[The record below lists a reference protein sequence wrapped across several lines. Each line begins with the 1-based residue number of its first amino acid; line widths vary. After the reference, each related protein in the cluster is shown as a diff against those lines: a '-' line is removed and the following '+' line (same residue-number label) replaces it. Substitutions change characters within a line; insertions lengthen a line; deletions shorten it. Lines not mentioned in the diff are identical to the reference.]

1 MEWFRNFMLGRRGP
15 DQLTLALLIIYWP
28 FSLLGRI
35 TGFSFLDTLALICLA
50 VAVFRVFS
58 KDLPRRER
66 ENLFFL
72 KYWNKAAS
80 WLKNHRLTGRKKAAN
95 TGAAKTS
102 AKTSGDA
109 GYEYFPCPD
118 CGQSLRI
125 PRVDGEIT
133 VTCPKCGA
141 KFDKSL

>member
-80 WLKNHRLTGRKKAAN
+80 WLKNHRLTAEKKR
-95 TGAAKTS
+95 
-102 AKTSGDA
+102 
-109 GYEYFPCPD
+109 
-118 CGQSLRI
+118 RI
-125 PRVDGEIT
+125 PAP
-133 VTCPKCGA
+133 PKPPPKPPATPDTSISPALIAVRACEYPG
-141 KFDKSL
+141 